1 MRYGLLFL
9 LSLTLYAGELSVE
22 QLFNVRLAEVKEA
35 AISDTREYY
44 GEAVAD
50 EGAVHDV
57 VLRTGGF
64 VGDVAVDE
72 RFVAVKKGQ
81 TLFSVY
87 APEVYL
93 AFNELINSLKAGRT
107 ELKESIVTKLRLL
120 GVDEA
125 VIKQAITS
133 KKVTEYIPVSAPAS
147 GYVMAKSIVAG
158 SGIKAGQSLYT
169 IINLDRIWVEAEAYE
184 KDLGFLTKGMMAM
197 VRFDGTD
204 KPIHA
209 KLDQIYP
216 AIDPKRR
223 TVTIRMEIDNPE
235 HTLFPGRFA
244 TVTLAKPARTAL
256 VIPQTAVITKGE
268 NTFVFVAGEYEGEYE
283 PKWVRLKRLNDGRY
297 EVLSGLEAGERVVD
311 NSLFL
316 FDSDAQINGL
326 Y

>member
-22 QLFNVRLAEVKEA
+22 QLFNVRLAEVKEVS
-35 AISDTREYY
+35 ISDTREYY

-64 VGDVAVDE
+64 VGEVTVDE

-81 TLFSVY
+81 TLFKVY

-93 AFNELINSLKAGRT
+93 AFNELQNSLKAGRT

-120 GVDEA
+120 GVGEA
-125 VIKQAITS
+125 VIQQAVAS

-147 GYVMAKSIVAG
+147 GYVMAKNIVAG
-158 SGIKAGQSLYT
+158 SGVKAGQTLYT
-169 IINLDRIWVEAEAYE
+169 ITNLDRIWVEAEAYE
-184 KDLGFLTKGMMAM
+184 KDLDFLTEGMAAT
-197 VRFDGTD
+197 VRFDGME
-204 KPIHA
+204 KPLHA
-209 KLDQIYP
+209 TLDRIYP
-216 AIDPKRR
+216 VIDPKRR
-223 TVTIRMEIDNPE
+223 TVTIRLELANPE
-235 HTLFPGRFA
+235 HAVFPGRFA
-244 TVTLAKPARTAL
+244 TVTLTKAARTAL
-256 VIPQTAVITKGE
+256 VIPRTAVITRGE

-283 PKWVRLKRLNDGRY
+283 PKYVRLKPLFDGRY